1 MKNAALV
8 RRILPLMACIIL
20 IAVSSGLG
28 QAAPRVEKMNL
39 AHVLAS
45 SHPCHQ
51 ALIQF
56 AEAVEKE
63 TNGRIQISIISGGA
77 LGEKR
82 TKLTR

>member
-1 MKNAALV
+1 
-8 RRILPLMACIIL
+8 MACIIL

-77 LGEKR
+77 LGGEKDEIDQIKMGSSR
-82 TKLTR
+82 